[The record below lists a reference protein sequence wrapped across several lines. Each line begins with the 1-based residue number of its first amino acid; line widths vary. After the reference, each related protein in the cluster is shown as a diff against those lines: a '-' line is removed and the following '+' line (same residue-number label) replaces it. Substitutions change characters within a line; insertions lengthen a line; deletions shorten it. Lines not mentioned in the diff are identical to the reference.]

1 MLSEMKTAATTLTV
15 CFSTSGQA
23 SPARF
28 RALQAFL
35 HQIINM
41 PKLPREYEEGSS
53 RLALY
58 CRDDEDWEDENEA
71 AVEREREQ
79 AEKRKRDFQSD
90 MLDEFRASDH
100 FRRINWDAARVIADV
115 VTASLLAG
123 GACSSPRTHES
134 TPEPT
139 PEPATNTTTEST
151 PHGNEPV
158 EEVMGPDLG
167 PEETGTRPM
176 YTGRRDPWVG
186 TAVLVIGSQRKGL
199 TGTLRS
205 VNIDWSLLDT
215 VIDMSP
221 EADYSN
227 IKSGLLLDIELDVVL
242 AGRAAPIE
250 RIDYR
255 DVVELKTFQRLN
267 VWKPMDHTH
276 QVWYLRP
283 DLPHPAVD
291 PASFLSRFDR
301 LPVNIPR
308 TPRPRTPTPPPRSP
322 RFAQHSSDPWN
333 PLGELA
339 PTERDHWIL
348 HPKLVGLQIEVSI
361 TGGPHASG
369 EKLVY
374 VKPVSKSRGVVVEYV
389 SGRGTTAVKHTI
401 THTFIGRSKDPI
413 KPSTENALM
422 VVISGSV
429 EHIGKLVRR
438 IRTFYLNEKKEEN
451 HWIVA
456 GVIERGT
463 EGETLTEELLDLHPG
478 FHLARVKES
487 VQQRATGNKYME
499 QPRKEARE
507 DWSHRVEVRRKEIQ
521 PFVQEP

>member
-1 MLSEMKTAATTLTV
+1 
-15 CFSTSGQA
+15 
-23 SPARF
+23 
-28 RALQAFL
+28 
-35 HQIINM
+35 
-41 PKLPREYEEGSS
+41 
-53 RLALY
+53 
-58 CRDDEDWEDENEA
+58 
-71 AVEREREQ
+71 
-79 AEKRKRDFQSD
+79 

-139 PEPATNTTTEST
+139 PEPATNTTTEPTTEST
-151 PHGNEPV
+151 PPANEPV

-199 TGTLRS
+199 TGTLQS

-255 DVVELKTFQRLN
+255 DVVELRTFQRLN

-322 RFAQHSSDPWN
+322 RFAHHSSDPWN

-348 HPKLVGLQIEVSI
+348 HPKLVSLRIEVSI

-369 EKLVY
+369 EKPVH
-374 VKPVSKSRGVVVEYV
+374 VKPVSKARGVVVEYT
-389 SGRGTTAVKHTI
+389 SGRGLTAVKHTI
-401 THTFIGRSKDPI
+401 SHTFIGRSKDPI
-413 KPSTENALM
+413 KPSTENSLM
-422 VVISGSV
+422 VVTSGDV

-438 IRTFYLNEKKEEN
+438 IRTFYFNEKKEEN

-456 GVIERGT
+456 GVVERSAG
-463 EGETLTEELLDLHPG
+463 GEKLTDELLDLHPG
-478 FHLARVKES
+478 MHVATVKES
-487 VQQRATGNKYME
+487 AEQRAAGNKYMD

-507 DWSHRVEVRRKEIQ
+507 DWSHRVEVRRVEVQ
-521 PFVQEP
+521 PFATET